1 MELGLKRGT
10 VRLVEHQSQWE
21 EDAKDVIKLLKQ
33 ILGETA
39 VDIQHVGSTAIPSI
53 HAKPIVDIAV
63 AVRNFDDLQP
73 YVEVLER
80 HRIVFRGKVVDGDI
94 LFVMGEKDMRTHH
107 IHVVQWNGPSW
118 NHYIAFRT
126 TSMRI
131 LKRRCCMTPTNKGW
145 RRSFPATASTIRQER
160 SQSSNSC
167 WPKRSGGSS
176 KVQEKRIDCA
186 GQNGRKL

>member
-63 AVRNFDDLQP
+63 AVRSFDGLQP
-73 YVEVLER
+73 YVGVLER
-80 HRIVFRGKVVDGDI
+80 RRIGFRGKVVDGDI

-118 NHYIAFRT
+118 NHYIAFRDHLNAHPEKAMLYDAHKQRLAAQF
-126 TSMRI
+126 SGDRI
-131 LKRRCCMTPTNKGW
+131 HY
-145 RRSFPATASTIRQER
+145 TAGKEPIIQLLLAEAER
-160 SQSSNSC
+160 WKQQ
-167 WPKRSGGSS
+167 G
-176 KVQEKRIDCA
+176 A
-186 GQNGRKL
+186 GKAD